1 MWGSIIGGVVSI
13 IDKIIPDQKAA
24 AEAKIR
30 LIELEQKGQLTELR
44 EAASIIKAEASGD
57 SGIQRIWRPIVML
70 TFTALIVCRWLGIS
84 INDVVLSPELEMKLF
99 EIVQLG
105 LGGYVIGRSAEKLMK
120 TYSENRK

>member
-1 MWGSIIGGVVSI
+1 MWGTIVGGVVSV
-13 IDKIIPDQKAA
+13 IDKIIPDPKAA

-30 LIELEQKGQLTELR
+30 LLELEQKGQLTELQ
-44 EAASIIKAEASGD
+44 EAASIIKTEAAGEGSL
-57 SGIQRIWRPIVML
+57 QRNWRPLVML

-84 INDVVLSPELEMKLF
+84 LNEVMITPELEMKLF

-120 TYSENRK
+120 TYSDTKK